1 MATLDILNSSLT
13 AMITL
18 QTWPYDTF
26 LPFDNSEPMWP
37 RMISWKIGGEHQ
49 QILVNSDE
57 EALKLY
63 RAANLLDCR
72 ISAYPKYT
80 DYYMNRTGIAPSLLH
95 VDIDRLQFET
105 IEQFELASANTRANF
120 QKILGSQPTQLWTGR
135 GHHYIQPQSAIVLEK
150 IDDFKK
156 FGQPSRRF
164 MWFEEQL
171 ITDNK
176 ADENHSHIV
185 LFHNC
190 MLRIPGSLNSRCVQ
204 LNDRGEII
212 GDVPPEAEVRII
224 QGWDG
229 NKPSIGPLL
238 TPYYIWLQAAE
249 IRDIQRRRKAEL
261 RSRKYHQ
268 RITMDNKRI
277 TWIEKLF
284 DTPLDNYR
292 KYCIWRV
299 LAPYFINV
307 KGLSRL
313 ETFDAIKS
321 WLDRCNSVCR
331 LNIDPKR
338 KIDMALGTVDN
349 YRPVSR
355 DKLKEEIPDMYERLK
370 VEGVI
375 Q

>member
-1 MATLDILNSSLT
+1 
-13 AMITL
+13 
-18 QTWPYDTF
+18 
-26 LPFDNSEPMWP
+26 MWP
-37 RMISWKIGGEHQ
+37 RMISTWKIGGEHP
-49 QILVNSDE
+49 QILVNSNE

-80 DYYMNRTGIAPSLLH
+80 DMNRTGIAPSLLH
-95 VDIDRLQFET
+95 VDTDRLQFET
-105 IEQFELASANTRANF
+105 VEQFESASANTRANF

-150 IDDFKK
+150 IEDFKK

-171 ITDNK
+171 ITHNK

-185 LFHNC
+185 SFHNC

-229 NKPSIGPLL
+229 NKPSIAPLL
-238 TPYYIWLQAAE
+238 TPYYIWLQASE

-268 RITMDNKRI
+268 RKAMDNKRI
-277 TWIEKLF
+277 IWIENLL

-292 KYCIWRV
+292 KYCI
-299 LAPYFINV
+299 
-307 KGLSRL
+307 
-313 ETFDAIKS
+313 
-321 WLDRCNSVCR
+321 
-331 LNIDPKR
+331 
-338 KIDMALGTVDN
+338 
-349 YRPVSR
+349 
-355 DKLKEEIPDMYERLK
+355 
-370 VEGVI
+370 
-375 Q
+375 